1 VVVSRRTRPR
11 PRQLGDLDDP
21 GDRSHAEEVA
31 AAGVVDAGVALC
43 DEQDEVIEVLRLLQ
57 RGDRALSADE
67 DRKDDIRKEDE
78 VPQRHDGKAFGDF
91 DRVFGPD
98 EDGHQPWEP
107 VVGIRWPAP
116 PRGHPGL
123 ARSERGTMTRRS
135 RATARKRDAAMARN
149 PPAPNGMKDISLQDR
164 GLRWHGPT
172 HALCA
177 RVPPVV
183 GAPRRSYGYGVV
195 APRPTASP
203 RVPLWGRGTVT
214 RAIVFL
220 PQAPRGRRVI
230 RILAERCGVC
240 NTRPDRSRRSLDHD
254 PHERG

>member
-1 VVVSRRTRPR
+1 VVEI
-11 PRQLGDLDDP
+11 Q
-21 GDRSHAEEVA
+21 
-31 AAGVVDAGVALC
+31 
-43 DEQDEVIEVLRLLQ
+43 
-57 RGDRALSADE
+57 
-67 DRKDDIRKEDE
+67 
-78 VPQRHDGKAFGDF
+78 
-91 DRVFGPD
+91 
-98 EDGHQPWEP
+98 
-107 VVGIRWPAP
+107 WPAP

-123 ARSERGTMTRRS
+123 ARPGALPRVPEKGTMTRRS

-220 PQAPRGRRVI
+220 PQAPRCTRARGPLGSSVRLSYALLYEGDSRFLHTPLRGGRFVAPATEMSRDWGPVRPRVA
-230 RILAERCGVC
+230 RPRCAARGAAGPDC
-240 NTRPDRSRRSLDHD
+240 RSTRP
-254 PHERG
+254 